1 MMNISSYSWNGQIW
15 KDTALSLELTDEV
28 KEYNSKMVLVPMSN
42 IIGANSI
49 FLFQTNKL
57 DIQENI
63 INLQAVQIINYSS
76 AVSSCE
82 AEVGLYKEAVI
93 EYEQMLRL
101 KDQIARQERRKVWAY
116 RVLTGALVAYI
127 ASYYL

>member
-1 MMNISSYSWNGQIW
+1 MMSISSYSWNGQIW
-15 KDTALSLELTDEV
+15 KDTALSLELTDGV
-28 KEYNSKMVLVPMSN
+28 KEYNSKTVLVPMSS

-57 DIQENI
+57 NIQENI

-76 AVSSCE
+76 AVNSCE